1 MSGSVGWY
9 VAKGSAG
16 FTSDP
21 EQAEK
26 NSAGHPYACNGH
38 VARVWKA
45 HYAQD
50 IARRNLLWEKL
61 LDKMEEE
68 EDARQ
73 ENDEGKFVAWETARN
88 ILRGTLAILHY
99 GVDSPQ
105 ALAAIDRMA
114 ERKYNE

>member
-1 MSGSVGWY
+1 MSVQNWY

-26 NSAGHPYACNGH
+26 NSAGHPYACNGY

-50 IARRNLLWEKL
+50 RARRDALWELL
-61 LDKMEEE
+61 LDNMEEE
-68 EDARQ
+68 AEVEASLNEARV
-73 ENDEGKFVAWETARN
+73 VAWGATGNA
-88 ILRGTLAILHY
+88 LRSALAIMHY
-99 GVDSPQ
+99 GVVSE
-105 ALAAIDRMA
+105 ASIIAIKRAA